1 MMGTRACKLQA
12 KTAKALAHPTRIAI
26 LEMLRR
32 GEFCVCEMGPELGA
46 SQANV
51 SQHLAV
57 LRDSHLV
64 VARREGMRMMYRVT
78 DERVFRVLDLMGS
91 IAHNQLD
98 AACQA
103 LAALETAAA

>member
-1 MMGTRACKLQA
+1 MKTRAYKWQA
-12 KTAKALAHPTRIAI
+12 KVAKALAHPTRIAL

-32 GEFCVCEMGPELGA
+32 GEVCVCEMSPELEA

-57 LRDSHLV
+57 LRDSNLV
-64 VARREGMRMMYRVT
+64 VARRDGTRMMYRVT

-91 IAHNQLD
+91 IAHDQLD
-98 AACQA
+98 AARQA
-103 LAALETAAA
+103 LAALESVAA

>member
-1 MMGTRACKLQA
+1 MEIRAYKWQA
-12 KTAKALAHPTRIAI
+12 RVAKALAHPTRIAI

-32 GEFCVCEMGPELGA
+32 GEICVCEMSPELEA

-57 LRDSHLV
+57 LRDSNLV
-64 VARREGMRMMYRVT
+64 TTRRDGTRMMYRVT

-91 IAHNQLD
+91 IAHNQLN
-98 AACQA
+98 AARQA
-103 LAALETAAA
+103 LAALEHIAA

>member
-1 MMGTRACKLQA
+1 MEARAYRWQA
-12 KTAKALAHPTRIAI
+12 RVAKALAHPTRIAI

-32 GEFCVCEMGPELGA
+32 GEICVCEMGPELEA

-57 LRDSHLV
+57 LRDSNLV
-64 VARREGMRMMYRVT
+64 VARRDGTRMMYRVT

-91 IAHNQLD
+91 IAHDQLN
-98 AACQA
+98 AARQA
-103 LAALETAAA
+103 LAALEHVAV

>member
-1 MMGTRACKLQA
+1 MEARAYRWQA
-12 KTAKALAHPTRIAI
+12 RVAKALAHPTRIAI

-32 GEFCVCEMGPELGA
+32 GEICVCEMGPELEA

-57 LRDSHLV
+57 LRDSNLV
-64 VARREGMRMMYRVT
+64 VARRDGTRMMYRVT

-91 IAHNQLD
+91 IAHDQLN
-98 AACQA
+98 AARQA
-103 LAALETAAA
+103 LAALEHIVA